1 MSLRLRLLAIIGVCL
16 MLLWSAVAAWMLL
29 DLRHEMRAAMDDRLA
44 ASARMVAGLI
54 GQVSAADSSGPDRR
68 SEALDVVA
76 RDGLACEVS
85 LMRGE
90 ATLQTVARTAGSPK
104 LASAAPGF
112 GIREFGGKPWRTY
125 VLQQGGLRVVTADRM
140 DIRDKLLRDVALS
153 AGIPF
158 VVALMGS
165 LPLVWFGIGRG
176 LRPIERVRTALS
188 KRRPDDEAPLPDVD
202 APPEL
207 RPLVGTIQHLLER
220 VRDAIAR
227 ERRFTDDAAHELRTP
242 LTAIKTHL
250 QVARLALRKP
260 GADEVVAEALENAD
274 AGVLRFQRTL
284 DQLLLLARLDGRFDA
299 APNETTDAESA
310 ARQAINDACV
320 TRGPAPALV
329 LEASDFPIVLRVPET
344 LLVLALRNL
353 LDNAMRH
360 SPEGRRVS
368 LHLRSVGGEQVIF
381 SVLDDGPG
389 LSEAD
394 CALATRRFWRRAG
407 ATSGSGLGLSI
418 VSAISERFDGELR
431 LRKRDAGGFEATL
444 TFPAIAA
451 GATL

>member
-16 MLLWSAVAAWMLL
+16 VLLWSAVAAWMLL
-29 DLRHEMRAAMDDRLA
+29 DLRREMRAAMDDRLA

-54 GQVSAADSSGPDRR
+54 GQLPAADSSGPERR
-68 SEALDVVA
+68 SAALDVVA
-76 RDGLACEVS
+76 RDGVACEVS

-104 LASAAPGF
+104 LAGAAPGY
-112 GIREFGGKPWRTY
+112 GVREFGGKPWRTY
-125 VLQQGGLRVVTADRM
+125 VLQRDDLRIVTADRM

-158 VVALMGS
+158 VVALTGS
-165 LPLVWFGIGRG
+165 LPLLWFGIGRG
-176 LRPIERVRTALS
+176 LGPIERVRTALS
-188 KRRPDDEAPLPDVD
+188 KWRPDDEAPLPDVD

-207 RPLVGTIQHLLER
+207 RPLVSTIQHLLER

-250 QVARLALRKP
+250 QVARLASTKP
-260 GADEVVAEALENAD
+260 GAGLVVDDALANAD
-274 AGVLRFQRTL
+274 AGVLRFQHTL
-284 DQLLLLARLDGRFDA
+284 DQLLLLARLDGRVDA
-299 APNETTDAESA
+299 APNEATDAESA
-310 ARQAINDACV
+310 ARQAIDDACG
-320 TRGPAPALV
+320 TRGPTLDLV
-329 LEASDFPIVLRVPET
+329 LKAKDFPISVPVPET

-360 SPEGRRVS
+360 SPEGSCVS
-368 LHLRSVGGEQVIF
+368 LHVRRGDGERVIF

-394 CALATRRFWRRAG
+394 CALATRRFWRRPGAG
-407 ATSGSGLGLSI
+407 SGSGLGLSI
-418 VSAISERFDGELR
+418 VSAIAARFDGELR
-431 LRKRDAGGFEATL
+431 LRNRDAGGLEATL
-444 TFPAIAA
+444 TFPEIAG
-451 GATL
+451 GAAP